1 MDKFLVRFPPHKK
14 VSDIKNYPSFNLRKK
29 GVQVEVLEWVGE
41 LESFGEL
48 QESRIQVRGIPPKWC
63 YWKVFAQI
71 ASSFGMM
78 IDVDWTTLFKTF
90 YEEVRIKVMC
100 RDPSKIPGERLYE
113 MEKKIIPTV
122 FCGGRV

>member
-1 MDKFLVRFPPHKK
+1 M
-14 VSDIKNYPSFNLRKK
+14 
-29 GVQVEVLEWVGE
+29 
-41 LESFGEL
+41 
-48 QESRIQVRGIPPKWC
+48 
-63 YWKVFAQI
+63 FAQI

-100 RDPSKIPGERLYE
+100 RDPSKIPAERLYE

>member
-1 MDKFLVRFPPHKK
+1 MGKFLVSFPPHKK

-63 YWKVFAQI
+63 H
-71 ASSFGMM
+71 
-78 IDVDWTTLFKTF
+78 
-90 YEEVRIKVMC
+90 
-100 RDPSKIPGERLYE
+100 
-113 MEKKIIPTV
+113 
-122 FCGGRV
+122 

>member
-1 MDKFLVRFPPHKK
+1 M
-14 VSDIKNYPSFNLRKK
+14 
-29 GVQVEVLEWVGE
+29 
-41 LESFGEL
+41 
-48 QESRIQVRGIPPKWC
+48 
-63 YWKVFAQI
+63 FAQI

-100 RDPSKIPGERLYE
+100 RDPSKIPAERLYE

-122 FCGGRV
+122 FLWWKGMNRY